1 MNPWTPEKVAALIA
15 AWGQCSNV
23 TEVAERI
30 GMTYDQTRQKAVRL
44 RRSGVTL
51 VKYRHQY
58 VAPYR
63 AADARPEPETYEDCV
78 RFQDAVEMDTWWGLY
93 YGGLREAV

>member
-1 MNPWTPEKVAALIA
+1 MNPWTPEKVAELIA

-23 TEVAERI
+23 TQVAERI
-30 GMTYDQTRQKAVRL
+30 GMTYDQTRQKAKRL
-44 RRSGVTL
+44 GLR
-51 VKYRHQY
+51 KFRHQY

-63 AADARPEPETYEDCV
+63 PAEARPEPETYEDCV
-78 RFQDAVEMDTWWGLY
+78 RFQDAVEMDTYWGLY